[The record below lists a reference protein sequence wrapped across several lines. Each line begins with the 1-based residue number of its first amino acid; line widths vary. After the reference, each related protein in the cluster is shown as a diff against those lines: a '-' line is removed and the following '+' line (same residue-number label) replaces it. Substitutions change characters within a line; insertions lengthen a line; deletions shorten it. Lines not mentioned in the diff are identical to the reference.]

1 MSVVD
6 TVEILKG
13 SDLTDEEYFKA
24 ALLGWCIE
32 LVSILMDQA
41 SKIKL
46 NLRIPVVQLQ
56 AYFLVA
62 DDMMDQSIT
71 RRGQPCW
78 YRVVSDVTLSGGLS
92 LTKVA
97 YGQPGV
103 GNIAINDAFLLE
115 GAIYF
120 LLKKHFRQE
129 KYYVDLLELF
139 HDVSVSGCRSQLHN
153 PTWTVLLGHFPNGN
167 RTVD

>member
-13 SDLTDEEYFKA
+13 SDLTEEEYFKA

-32 LVSILMDQA
+32 LVSISPGADDRDKGYIRPI
-41 SKIKL
+41 SF
-46 NLRIPVVQLQ
+46 VQLQ

-78 YRVVSDVTLSGGLS
+78 YRVVSDNIHPSAIIDYRLKLPVL
-92 LTKVA
+92 VA
-97 YGQPGV
+97 RS
-103 GNIAINDAFLLE
+103 
-115 GAIYF
+115 
-120 LLKKHFRQE
+120 RQHC
-129 KYYVDLLELF
+129 YQRRLFARRCDLL
-139 HDVSVSGCRSQLHN
+139 
-153 PTWTVLLGHFPNGN
+153 PP
-167 RTVD
+167 

>member
-13 SDLTDEEYFKA
+13 SDLNDEEYFKA

-32 LVSILMDQA
+32 LVSYIRVHD
-41 SKIKL
+41 KL
-46 NLRIPVVQLQ
+46 SGLVDTWCCYSDQLQ

-78 YRVVSDVTLSGGLS
+78 YRVVSS
-92 LTKVA
+92 LIYILNKPMSQA
-97 YGQPGV
+97 QPSFFPAGV
-103 GNIAINDAFLLE
+103 
-115 GAIYF
+115 
-120 LLKKHFRQE
+120 
-129 KYYVDLLELF
+129 
-139 HDVSVSGCRSQLHN
+139 
-153 PTWTVLLGHFPNGN
+153 
-167 RTVD
+167 